1 MYTMETLT
9 SISVSADV
17 KNLAEIRQFV
27 REELI
32 SHDLDPIVI
41 SDVVL
46 AVDEAVTN
54 IIIHGYRGQLG
65 IIKVILE
72 IEDDRLIVRL
82 RDQAPAYDPLNTPV
96 PDSSVPLVQRPL
108 GGLGVFLIK
117 QLMDDVKHL
126 LSPQGGNELI
136 MVKEGIRNRSV

>member
-54 IIIHGYRGQLG
+54 IILHGYRGQLG

-126 LSPQGGNELI
+126 ISPQGGNELI

>member
-17 KNLAEIRQFV
+17 KKLVEIRQFV
-27 REELI
+27 REELM
-32 SHDLDPIVI
+32 SHNLDPIVI

-54 IIIHGYRGQLG
+54 IIIHGYRGQMG

-96 PDSSVPLVQRPL
+96 PDLSVPLVQRSL

-117 QLMDDVKHL
+117 QLMDDVTHL
-126 LSPQGGNELI
+126 ISPQGGNELI
-136 MVKEGIRNRSV
+136 MVKEGIRNSRM